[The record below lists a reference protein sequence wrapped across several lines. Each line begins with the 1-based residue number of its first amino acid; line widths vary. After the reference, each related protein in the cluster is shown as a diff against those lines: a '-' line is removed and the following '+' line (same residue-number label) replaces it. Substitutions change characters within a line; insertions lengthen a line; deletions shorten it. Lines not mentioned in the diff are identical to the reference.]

1 MNTTPPDNHDPF
13 NTRRPEVYRLTG
25 WRVFVFYPAVWVLWL
40 YYRTLRIR
48 IDPTSREAL
57 QSTSAPRIIATWHNR
72 SFVAS
77 SVIARLTDPSKVA
90 CLISPSKMAA
100 WEVALFHFLHY
111 KVVRGS
117 TTRRS
122 VQAGIELIRAL
133 REGNDVGI
141 TPDGPSGP
149 LYSFQ
154 KGTAALAKKASVPL
168 LFFGVNCRTAI
179 RLNTWDRHM
188 IPLPFSRI
196 DVRIGKIDS
205 TDSIWEG
212 DENQVCAELRRV
224 CLEITDDPF
233 NMTSHE

>member
-1 MNTTPPDNHDPF
+1 MKTPPPDNHDPF
-13 NTRRPEVYRLTG
+13 NTQRPEVFNLTG

-154 KGTAALAKKASVPL
+154 QGTAALAQKASVPM
-168 LFFGVNCRTAI
+168 LFFSLNCRSAI
-179 RLNTWDRHM
+179 RLNTWDRHL
-188 IPLPFSRI
+188 IPLPFARI
-196 DVRIGKIDS
+196 EVRVRKVDS
-205 TDSIWEG
+205 TDPVWSLEP
-212 DENQVCAELRRV
+212 EKATTELRRV
-224 CLEITDDPF
+224 CLEITEDPF
-233 NMTSHE
+233 KVPEHE